1 MYVILEAHHRF
12 IDNDVT
18 NLWTLIGR
26 VYLGHPKLMTA
37 IHHPDVVSI
46 VQMTLVAWQRRYTYM
61 RHKCQ
66 DVDVVNATETPL
78 FIVELRRNFNV
89 PEQNPAHASDL
100 MATEPAVDFSQL
112 LPPDFDFDSIDWSV
126 WEDPN
131 LDASLY
137 DTDWQVN

>member
-1 MYVILEAHHRF
+1 M
-12 IDNDVT
+12 DDDVA

-46 VQMTLVAWQRRYTYM
+46 VQMTLVAWQRRYT
-61 RHKCQ
+61 HVQQQCQ
-66 DVDVVNATETPL
+66 DVDMLDATETPPW
-78 FIVELRRNFNV
+78 IVELRRDFNI
-89 PEQNPAHASDL
+89 PEELATHAP
-100 MATEPAVDFSQL
+100 TEPAVDFSQL

-126 WEDPN
+126 WQDPN

-137 DTDWQVN
+137 ETDWQVN

>member
-1 MYVILEAHHRF
+1 M
-12 IDNDVT
+12 DDDVA

-46 VQMTLVAWQRRYTYM
+46 VQMTLGAWQRR
-61 RHKCQ
+61 HKHIQQQCQ
-66 DVDVVNATETPL
+66 DVEMLNATATPPW
-78 FIVELRRNFNV
+78 IVELRRNFSI
-89 PEQNPAHASDL
+89 PEEKPTHAPDSA
-100 MATEPAVDFSQL
+100 ATEPAVDFSQP
-112 LPPDFDFDSIDWSV
+112 LPPDFDFDFIDWSV

-137 DTDWQVN
+137 EADWQVNE

>member
-12 IDNDVT
+12 MDDDVA

-37 IHHPDVVSI
+37 VHHPDVVSI
-46 VQMTLVAWQRRYTYM
+46 VQMTLAAWQIRHTHMQQQRRQV
-61 RHKCQ
+61 Q
-66 DVDVVNATETPL
+66 DVDMLNATETPPW
-78 FIVELRRNFNV
+78 IVELRRNFNI
-89 PEQNPAHASDL
+89 PEEQSTHAPDST
-100 MATEPAVDFSQL
+100 ATEPAVDFSQL
-112 LPPDFDFDSIDWSV
+112 DFDLIDWSV

-137 DTDWQVN
+137 EIET